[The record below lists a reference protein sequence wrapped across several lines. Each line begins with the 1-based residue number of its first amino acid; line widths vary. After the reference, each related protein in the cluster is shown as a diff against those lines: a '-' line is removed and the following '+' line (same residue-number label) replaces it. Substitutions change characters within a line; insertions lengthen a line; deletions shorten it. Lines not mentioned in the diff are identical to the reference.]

1 MSRRIDTT
9 LLPEIV
15 KYGAADVTACFN
27 CGNCTAVCP
36 LADNDAVFPRRL
48 IRYAQLGMK
57 ERLAASKDL
66 WMCYYCGEC
75 SATCPRQA
83 EPGEF
88 MAAARRFAIA
98 QYDVTGLARLL
109 YKSDWFNV
117 LFTVFLTVLSSLLL
131 LSFRHSAP
139 SDQIALFTFI
149 PEIYIR
155 TIALSLAGII
165 LIAGVIGVVR
175 MIRQI
180 LQGGQVP
187 FTPGAGQPLDWR
199 KALWDTIV
207 IEVLGQTRYRDDE
220 CEEEQTT
227 PWPVRKWFV
236 HATTLYGFLGLFGA
250 TALDF
255 LFKPVG
261 SSVPLYYPM
270 RLLGTV
276 SGILLMYGTTAAL
289 IKRALKRD
297 KATTHS
303 HASDWIL
310 LALLWL
316 LGLTGFLL
324 ELSVY
329 ALLAPTWGYA
339 LLVIHVSLAMTLLTL
354 LPVSKFA
361 HIVYRTI
368 ALFLYHL
375 RPIEEV
381 EESGALAPVEP

>member
-57 ERLAASKDL
+57 ERLAASKDV
-66 WMCYYCGEC
+66 WICYYCGEC

-88 MAAARRFAIA
+88 MAAARRFVIA

-117 LFTVFLTVLSSLLL
+117 LFTVFLTILFSLLL
-131 LSFRHSAP
+131 ISFRRPAP
-139 SDQIALFTFI
+139 DEQIALFTFI

-155 TIALSLAGII
+155 TVALSLAGVI
-165 LIAGVIGVVR
+165 LVAGVIGLVR
-175 MIRQI
+175 MIRNI
-180 LQGGQVP
+180 LREGHVP
-187 FTPGAGQPLDWR
+187 FTPGAGQPLDWGA
-199 KALWDTIV
+199 ALWNTIV
-207 IEVLGQTRYRDDE
+207 VEILGQTRYRNEE
-220 CEEEQTT
+220 CEEQPT

-236 HATTLYGFLGLFGA
+236 HATILYGFLGLFGA
-250 TALDF
+250 TAFDF

-261 SSVPLYYPM
+261 SPVPLYYPM

-276 SGILLMYGTTAAL
+276 SGILLMYGTTVAL
-289 IKRALKRD
+289 IKRALRRD
-297 KATTHS
+297 KATAHS
-303 HASDWIL
+303 HVSDWVL
-310 LALLWL
+310 LVLLWL

-324 ELSVY
+324 EMAVY
-329 ALLAPTWGYA
+329 TLLPPAWGYT
-339 LLVIHVSLAMTLLTL
+339 LLVIHVSLAMDLLTL

-361 HIVYRTI
+361 HIVYRTV
-368 ALFLYHL
+368 ALFLYNL
-375 RPIEEV
+375 RPV
-381 EESGALAPVEP
+381 EETETNGLALVEP

>member
-139 SDQIALFTFI
+139 
-149 PEIYIR
+149 
-155 TIALSLAGII
+155 
-165 LIAGVIGVVR
+165 
-175 MIRQI
+175 
-180 LQGGQVP
+180 
-187 FTPGAGQPLDWR
+187 
-199 KALWDTIV
+199 
-207 IEVLGQTRYRDDE
+207 
-220 CEEEQTT
+220 
-227 PWPVRKWFV
+227 
-236 HATTLYGFLGLFGA
+236 
-250 TALDF
+250 
-255 LFKPVG
+255 G
-261 SSVPLYYPM
+261 SMCCSQC
-270 RLLGTV
+270 
-276 SGILLMYGTTAAL
+276 
-289 IKRALKRD
+289 
-297 KATTHS
+297 
-303 HASDWIL
+303 
-310 LALLWL
+310 
-316 LGLTGFLL
+316 F
-324 ELSVY
+324 
-329 ALLAPTWGYA
+329 
-339 LLVIHVSLAMTLLTL
+339 
-354 LPVSKFA
+354 
-361 HIVYRTI
+361 
-368 ALFLYHL
+368 
-375 RPIEEV
+375 
-381 EESGALAPVEP
+381 